1 MGFGTVMMNTNDFGG
16 SLTNFMLPVAGQI
29 VQLLGEISQNL
40 LDGLEHN
47 FVQTLNVP
55 R

>member
-1 MGFGTVMMNTNDFGG
+1 MNTNDFGG
-16 SLTNFMLPVAGQI
+16 SLNNSMLPAAAQI
-29 VQLLGEISQNL
+29 VQLLGERSQNL

-47 FVQTLNVP
+47 FVQTLNLP